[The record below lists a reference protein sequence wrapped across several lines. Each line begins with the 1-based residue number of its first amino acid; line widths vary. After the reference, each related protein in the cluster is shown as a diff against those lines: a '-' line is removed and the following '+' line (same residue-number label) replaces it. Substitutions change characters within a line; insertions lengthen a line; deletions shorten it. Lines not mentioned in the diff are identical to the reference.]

1 MGVISECSLFQGSVQ
16 RHHQMLLD
24 AVVVVPFPSM
34 SPGMY
39 MGLYIDDRIPQCE
52 RIACVTRFYCP
63 HHTGSHMPSLED
75 LSPFLE
81 GGYFNAKSLTL
92 FRTAN
97 GDSPFVHLCIH
108 SPRTGDPCFY
118 RYFRF
123 RGCCHESDIPLWKL
137 PREITHDISVQHA
150 FTRSEK
156 SIFFCDGLWKTRCQR
171 SDQRELFMGTDSE
184 EEPDESDDD

>member
-63 HHTGSHMPSLED
+63 LPHGQPHAI
-75 LSPFLE
+75 F
-81 GGYFNAKSLTL
+81 GGFFS
-92 FRTAN
+92 
-97 GDSPFVHLCIH
+97 
-108 SPRTGDPCFY
+108 
-118 RYFRF
+118 
-123 RGCCHESDIPLWKL
+123 
-137 PREITHDISVQHA
+137 ISGGWV
-150 FTRSEK
+150 
-156 SIFFCDGLWKTRCQR
+156 L
-171 SDQRELFMGTDSE
+171 
-184 EEPDESDDD
+184 